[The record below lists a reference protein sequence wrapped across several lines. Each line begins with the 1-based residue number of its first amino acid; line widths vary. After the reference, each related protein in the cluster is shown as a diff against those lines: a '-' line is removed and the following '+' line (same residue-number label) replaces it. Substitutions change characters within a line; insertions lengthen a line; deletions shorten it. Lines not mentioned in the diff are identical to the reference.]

1 MRQQEVDLI
10 GQLEHDHHHLDKM
23 VAAVSDAMQAALRGE
38 REPAEIQ
45 AEIIEFLS
53 VAEDEVYEHF
63 DREEQ
68 GLFPFVLERMP
79 DSAESVRALESAH
92 DRMCG
97 ALSRMNRIA
106 SQESETFV
114 EEFEPFVAIFARF
127 EANYSKHSKDEWRL
141 FRELADHIDDGDRDT
156 LAELLRNL

>member
-23 VAAVSDAMQAALRGE
+23 VAAVSEAMQAALRGE
-38 REPAEIQ
+38 REPLEIQ
-45 AEIIEFLS
+45 AEILEFLS

-79 DSAESVRALESAH
+79 ESAACVRALESAH

-97 ALSRMNRIA
+97 LLSRMNRIA
-106 SQESETFV
+106 SQSGESFG
-114 EEFEPFVAIFARF
+114 EEFESFVAIFARF
-127 EANYSKHSKDEWRL
+127 EANYSKHSKDEWKL
-141 FRELADHIDDGDRDT
+141 LRELADHVDASDRDK
-156 LAELLRNL
+156 LADLLRDL